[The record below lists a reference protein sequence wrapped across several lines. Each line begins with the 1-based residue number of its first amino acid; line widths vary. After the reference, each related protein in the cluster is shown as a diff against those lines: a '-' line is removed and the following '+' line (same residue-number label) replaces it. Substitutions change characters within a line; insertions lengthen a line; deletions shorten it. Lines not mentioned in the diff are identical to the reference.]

1 MTDLEKFIDTYK
13 QFGIEIKTFV
23 NEKGNTEV
31 ILSKLGGW
39 QADRTES
46 DKLDGYSGFY
56 SDLEFTEEGK
66 FLRQGFW
73 E

>member
-13 QFGIEIKTFV
+13 QFGIKIKTFE
-23 NEKGNTEV
+23 NEKSNIEV
-31 ILSKLGGW
+31 QIGGGW
-39 QADRTES
+39 DAKTTSSE
-46 DKLDGYSGFY
+46 KFDGYSGFF
-56 SDLEFTEEGK
+56 SDLEFTKEGK